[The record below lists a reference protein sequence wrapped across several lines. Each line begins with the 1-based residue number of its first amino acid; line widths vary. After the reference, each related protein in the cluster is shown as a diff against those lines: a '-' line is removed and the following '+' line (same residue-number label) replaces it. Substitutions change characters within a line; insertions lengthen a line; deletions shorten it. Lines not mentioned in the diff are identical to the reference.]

1 MLPDAAVGH
10 VTAAEVVALARLAI
24 DEPVAPPPH
33 LRDELQEKGWMT
45 ETETG
50 HYRLTPEG
58 RTLVEK
64 AN

>member
-1 MLPDAAVGH
+1 MLPDAVQAD
-10 VTAAEVVALARLAI
+10 VTAAEVVALARLAT

-45 ETETG
+45 ETESG
-50 HYRLTPEG
+50 DYLLTPEG